1 MPRPERLKA
10 NRRIVFNPSFDMSE
24 DENYDL
30 EAIRRRYTSVVASG
44 YMENHVQELKDDGT
58 HITEQVPRYDILNAE
73 LNKMVEVEIE
83 ANGQVME
90 SDESFQDASQNLNS
104 PESVGREEEITPQKE
119 SYSDEERA
127 DSEDSEEENV
137 EQHEEDAKHLR
148 RVRAAAAKKEKDSL
162 LYFYE

>member
-1 MPRPERLKA
+1 
-10 NRRIVFNPSFDMSE
+10 MSE

-30 EAIRRRYTSVVASG
+30 EAIRRRYTSVMASG

-58 HITEQVPRYDILNAE
+58 HITEQVPRNDIINAE
-73 LNKMVEVEIE
+73 LNEMVEVEIE

-104 PESVGREEEITPQKE
+104 PESVGREEEITSERELITSERE
-119 SYSDEERA
+119 SHIDEERA
-127 DSEDSEEENV
+127 DSEEENV
-137 EQHEEDAKHLR
+137 GRHEEDAKHLH

-162 LYFYE
+162 FYFYE